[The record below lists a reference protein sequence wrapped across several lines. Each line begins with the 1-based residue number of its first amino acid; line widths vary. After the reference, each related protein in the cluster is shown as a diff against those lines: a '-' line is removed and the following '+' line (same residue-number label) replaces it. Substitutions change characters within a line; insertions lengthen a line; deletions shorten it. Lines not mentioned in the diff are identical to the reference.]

1 MPVDAGDL
9 PARPCLV
16 RIASGGHQQVA
27 LWSGGRL
34 TSVDAGLDELLRL
47 TAAQMRAALATSA
60 GGLDLGACELLAPAE
75 SQEVWACGVT
85 YWRSRDARMEESSSQ
100 DVYAKVYEAERP
112 ELFFKSAGWR
122 VVGHGGEAGVRPDST
137 WSVPEP
143 ELAVLSNSRGEVVA
157 YACGNDMSSRSIE
170 GENPFYLLQAKVYD
184 RSCSIGPAAVL
195 AWEVAPSEARISM
208 RISRDERTVFDGSGS
223 VSDMVRKP
231 ADLISALHAAY
242 PLPVGAWLLTGTSLV
257 PPPPYTAEAG
267 DLISVEIED
276 LHVDSRFGLMVT
288 RPGVTGLAITDTPQ
302 LRIVMCDDAYANVGA
317 FRVPVTPMIGLLG
330 VAPDGEPVSTF
341 RGAEHGGNMDVLL
354 IGAGTRLFLPTF
366 CDRGMV

>member
-112 ELFFKSAGWR
+112 ELFFKAAGWR
-122 VVGHGGEAGVRPDST
+122 VVGHGGGAGVRADST

-170 GENPFYLLQAKVYD
+170 GENPLYLPQAKVYD

-195 AWEVAPSEARISM
+195 AWECSAEDLEVAMTIERGS
-208 RISRDERTVFDGSGS
+208 RTVFEGS
-223 VSDMVRKP
+223 VRTSQLARSP
-231 ADLISALHAAY
+231 AALVGAVHAAY
-242 PLPVGAWLLTGTSLV
+242 SLPAGAWLLTGTGIV
-257 PPPPYTAEAG
+257 P
-267 DLISVEIED
+267 
-276 LHVDSRFGLMVT
+276 
-288 RPGVTGLAITDTPQ
+288 
-302 LRIVMCDDAYANVGA
+302 
-317 FRVPVTPMIGLLG
+317 
-330 VAPDGEPVSTF
+330 
-341 RGAEHGGNMDVLL
+341 
-354 IGAGTRLFLPTF
+354 
-366 CDRGMV
+366 

>member
-9 PARPCLV
+9 PAKPCLV
-16 RIASGGHQQVA
+16 RVAHAGRDRVA

-34 TSVDAGLDELLRL
+34 NQLGAGLDELLRL
-47 TAAQMRAALATSA
+47 TLAEIRAALEETVGSVD
-60 GGLDLGACELLAPAE
+60 LDACELLAPVE

-85 YWRSRDARMEESSSQ
+85 YSRSREARMEESSSQ

-170 GENPFYLLQAKVYD
+170 GENPLYLPQAKVYD

-208 RISRDERTVFDGSGS
+208 RISRAERTVFDGSGS
-223 VSDMVRKP
+223 LSDMVREP
-231 ADLISALHAAY
+231 ADLTSVLHAAY

-267 DLISVEIED
+267 DLISIEIED
-276 LHVDSRFGLMVT
+276 VGRLVNHVVTVPHSGARAQPRLKRDS
-288 RPGVTGLAITDTPQ
+288 I
-302 LRIVMCDDAYANVGA
+302 
-317 FRVPVTPMIGLLG
+317 
-330 VAPDGEPVSTF
+330 
-341 RGAEHGGNMDVLL
+341 
-354 IGAGTRLFLPTF
+354 
-366 CDRGMV
+366 